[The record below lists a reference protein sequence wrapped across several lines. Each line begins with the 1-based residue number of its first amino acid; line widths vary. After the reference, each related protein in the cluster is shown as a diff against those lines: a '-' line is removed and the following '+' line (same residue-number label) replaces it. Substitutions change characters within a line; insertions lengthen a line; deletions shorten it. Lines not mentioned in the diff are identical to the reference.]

1 MSSQTIPM
9 TAPQEG
15 GYKQAMLII
24 GGLFAVFGF
33 VTWLNSSLIQFLKL
47 LCNLTDSQSLMV
59 TFAFFIPYFL
69 WSLPSSVVLKKVG
82 FKNGMAIGLVVMAI
96 GSILFIP
103 AANSHSFI
111 LFLVGLFI
119 QGAGLSLLQTATNPY
134 VSILGPIES
143 AAKRISIMG
152 ICNKLAGVIS
162 PLILSTILLKNAT
175 EVEEKIKSTTDA
187 VVKTQ
192 LLDELAGRVIMPY
205 IALTLFLLLVA
216 FLIRRSNLP
225 EIEAEETDAS
235 GASVPARSSLGKYPY
250 LWLGALCIFMY
261 VGVEV
266 MAGDV
271 IGIYGKSLGLSADAA
286 KYFSSFTLGS
296 MLVGYIIGIFT
307 IPKVISQ
314 DTALRISA
322 VLGILF
328 TLGAYFTD
336 GNTAIACIALLGLA
350 NALMWPAIFPLAIEG
365 LGKYTKL
372 GSAILVMGIAGG
384 AILPQIYTG
393 LYEKD
398 SLFGFALHGEGVTFK
413 TAFLYAMVPC
423 YVYILFYAVKGHTIG
438 KVRTAKK

>member
-1 MSSQTIPM
+1 
-9 TAPQEG
+9 
-15 GYKQAMLII
+15 
-24 GGLFAVFGF
+24 
-33 VTWLNSSLIQFLKL
+33 
-47 LCNLTDSQSLMV
+47 
-59 TFAFFIPYFL
+59 
-69 WSLPSSVVLKKVG
+69 
-82 FKNGMAIGLVVMAI
+82 
-96 GSILFIP
+96 
-103 AANSHSFI
+103 
-111 LFLVGLFI
+111 
-119 QGAGLSLLQTATNPY
+119 

>member
-1 MSSQTIPM
+1 MSSKTITM

-33 VTWLNSSLIQFLKL
+33 VTWLNASLIQFLQL
-47 LCNLTDSQSLMV
+47 LCDLTDSQALMV
-59 TFAFFIPYFL
+59 TFAFYIPYFL
-69 WSLPSSVVLKKVG
+69 WSLPSSVVLKKLG

-96 GSILFIP
+96 GSIVFIP
-103 AANSHSFI
+103 AANSKSFI

-143 AAKRISIMG
+143 AAQRISIMG

-162 PLILSTILLKNAT
+162 PLILSSILLKNAT
-175 EVEEKIKSTTDA
+175 EVEIKIKSTTDA
-187 VVKTQ
+187 VVKSQ

-205 IALTLFLLLVA
+205 IVLTLFLLVVA
-216 FLIRRSNLP
+216 FLIRRSTLP
-225 EIEAEETDAS
+225 EIEAEETDSS

-250 LWLGALCIFMY
+250 LWLGALCIFVY

-271 IGIYGKSLGLSADAA
+271 IGTYGKSVGLSADAA

-296 MLVGYIIGIFT
+296 MLVGYVIGIFT
-307 IPKVISQ
+307 IPKYLSQ
-314 DTALRISA
+314 DMALRGSA

-328 TLGAYFTD
+328 TVGAYLTD
-336 GNTAIACIALLGLA
+336 GSTAVTCIALLGFA

-365 LGKYTKL
+365 LGKYTKI

-393 LYEKD
+393 LYEES
-398 SLFGFALHGEGVTFK
+398 SLLGFALHSDGVTFK
-413 TAFLYAMVPC
+413 SAFLYAMVPC
-423 YVYILFYAVKGHTIG
+423 YIYILFFALKGHMIG
-438 KVRTAKK
+438 KVRAAK